1 MSLRTAFT
9 LIPVEFTD
17 MSSVRVLGF
26 RRNWAP
32 YPTHRPRIRFLF
44 VRPAFAISFL
54 QTPCYQDALAELL
67 LLAPRRAETVDFH
80 HQQCALSGAPIK
92 KGQPDKLV
100 PYNISIFA

>member
-44 VRPAFAISFL
+44 VRPAL
-54 QTPCYQDALAELL
+54 CYQLPSDPLL
-67 LLAPRRAETVDFH
+67 PRRP
-80 HQQCALSGAPIK
+80 C
-92 KGQPDKLV
+92 
-100 PYNISIFA
+100 